1 MGKNSKIEWTD
12 HTFNPWIGCQKVSPG
27 CDHCYAEAQ
36 NAFRRWNGTAWGP
49 HAPRKR
55 TSVNYWKQP
64 FKWNREAKAFK
75 RKYGHRPRVFCASLA
90 DVFDNQGPASWRKD
104 LFDLIRKCD
113 QLDWLLLTKRP
124 QNAGKML
131 PSDWGDGYPNVWV
144 GMTAEDQL
152 HFDQRWNHLQ
162 KIPALIKFVS
172 YEPALGPL
180 RLPIDGPH
188 PDWLISGG
196 ESGGGARPV
205 KVQWVRDVIADCRE
219 HDVAVFHKQWGAYR
233 NNPFVVNNGMSI
245 AEAKALDAF
254 GKGGSLIDG
263 ELIREYPVPRNTGN
277 RKAA

>member
-36 NAFRRWNGTAWGP
+36 NAFRKWNGGTWGP

-64 FKWNREAKAFK
+64 FKWNREAEAFK

-113 QLDWLLLTKRP
+113 QLDWLMLTKRP

-144 GMTAEDQL
+144 GMTAEDQP
-152 HFDQRWNHLQ
+152 HFDQRWKHLQ

-172 YEPALGPL
+172 YEPAIGPL
-180 RLPIDGPH
+180 RLPDHGPF

-205 KVQWVRDVIADCRE
+205 KRQWIRDVIADCRQ
-219 HDVAVFHKQWGAYR
+219 HSIAVFHKQWGVYR
-233 NNPFVVNNGMSI
+233 NNPLVVKQGMSI
-245 AEAKALDAF
+245 DEAKALDEF
-254 GKGGSLIDG
+254 GKGGGLLDG
-263 ELIREYPVPRNTGN
+263 ELVREFPVRRNTAN
-277 RKAA
+277 RDAA